1 MKSRY
6 IVITAILVVTLA
18 VLLLYGI
25 RVLMQMNQGSNH
37 ADVVLWIEPWMPNT
51 TIPKWGIPGVIMVY
65 ECPPSDLSCLSF
77 LNDSLMLIKFYH
89 NLGKPVFIALYPTW
103 YVHRG
108 LLTNPNLVTLPNYI
122 ISDLKSIDPSGKG
135 FFIGFSE
142 ESSCLYNTAC
152 RSTLIKTYHELE
164 SEFPDAK
171 FYYYDCVNC
180 VEPSVLIS
188 FAKEA
193 NVSILG
199 YDIYLYTYSNGSIHV
214 DARLYEYMREVIN
227 NNFIPIIGE
236 VGFRYCDEYAW
247 YIAYQS
253 TTPPPYTYTWN
264 CTAPAVYLA
273 EALSQ
278 ISSIKPRYVGIWA
291 WNDQALGIINNPLM
305 IKVVERYVKGEELLP
320 LNYLK

>member
-1 MKSRY
+1 MRNRY
-6 IVITAILVVTLA
+6 IVITAVLAALV

-25 RVLMQMNQGSNH
+25 RGIMLMKQGNNY
-37 ADVVLWIEPWMPNT
+37 VNIVLWIEPWMPNT
-51 TIPKWGIPGVIMVY
+51 TIPRWGIPGVIMVY
-65 ECPPSDLSCLSF
+65 ECSPSDLSCLSF

-108 LLTNPNLVTLPNYI
+108 LLTNPGLVTLPSYI
-122 ISDLKSIDPSGKG
+122 ISDLKSIDPTGKG
-135 FFIGFSE
+135 FYIGFSE
-142 ESSCLYNTAC
+142 ESSCLYNIAC
-152 RSTLIKTYHELE
+152 RGALIETYHKLE
-164 SEFPDAK
+164 SEFPEAK

-180 VEPSVLIS
+180 VEPSALIS

-193 NVSILG
+193 NISILG
-199 YDIYLYTYSNGSIHV
+199 YDIYLYTYSNDSIHV
-214 DARLYEYMREVIN
+214 DPRLYEYMSEVIKN
-227 NNFIPIIGE
+227 GFTPIIGE

-264 CTAPAVYLA
+264 CTAPATYLA
-273 EALSQ
+273 EVLSQ
-278 ISSIKPRYVGIWA
+278 IASIKPEYVGIWA
-291 WNDQALGIINNPLM
+291 WNDQAFGIINNPFM
-305 IKVVERYVKGEELLP
+305 IRVLERYVKGERLLP